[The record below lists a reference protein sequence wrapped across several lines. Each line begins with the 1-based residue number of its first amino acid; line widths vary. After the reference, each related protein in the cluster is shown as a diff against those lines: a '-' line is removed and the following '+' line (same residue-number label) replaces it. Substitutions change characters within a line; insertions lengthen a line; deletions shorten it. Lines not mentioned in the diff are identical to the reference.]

1 MKQLFKYILCPLFLL
16 ALSLPAW
23 AESVIVRHADGSVSN
38 FEGDWAYH
46 YACNDAVD
54 GDTIIIS
61 AGNYAYGHLRASHC
75 VVKGAGC
82 GASAPDV
89 SDSGQQT
96 YIQGWS
102 SLYDTDNQFEGIRF
116 SGCQLFGQYNS
127 FTKCWIER
135 IQLDTNDSYFGSHNT
150 FLNCV
155 FQWLTSVSESVDN
168 SFYNSL
174 FLDMSHEICNDEGQ
188 RDFYNCLFIG
198 GYAPRK
204 TGWKLQNCIFYD
216 VMPAES
222 GRVGA
227 FYANQ
232 CQHCLFLTDNPQD
245 FFAENAS
252 AEAGNVQLPTSA
264 LSTIFQDFDGSN
276 SLTSQFQLT
285 FSAAATYTDSFGE
298 QIGLYGGLAPY
309 TMKVS
314 LPVQIADMYIK
325 YLPNEQQVEVRAR
338 ILQSK

>member
-16 ALSLPAW
+16 ALTLPAW
-23 AESVIVRHADGSVSN
+23 AESVTVRHADGTLTN
-38 FEGDWAYH
+38 HEGRWAYY

-54 GDTIIIS
+54 GDTIYIS
-61 AGNYAYGHLRASHC
+61 AGNYVYGDLRASHC

-89 SDSGQQT
+89 SDAGQQT
-96 YIQGWS
+96 YIQDGWPCRDAS
-102 SLYDTDNQFEGIRF
+102 YNQIEGIRF
-116 SGCQLFGQYNS
+116 TGCNMSGHYNT
-127 FTKCWIER
+127 FTKCWFEQMR
-135 IQLDTNDSYFGSHNT
+135 LNTDSYASCHNT
-150 FLNCV
+150 FVDCL
-155 FQWLTSVSESVDN
+155 FQGLYSNNESSDN
-168 SFYNSL
+168 AFYNSL
-174 FLDMSHEICNDEGQ
+174 FLNCDYGICDDDGQ

-204 TGWKLQNCIFYD
+204 TGWKLQNCIFYN
-216 VMPAES
+216 VIPAES
-222 GRVGA
+222 GREGA

-252 AEAGNVQLPTSA
+252 AEAGNVQLPASA
-264 LSTIFQDFDGSN
+264 LSTIFQVFDGSN

-285 FSAAATYTDSFGE
+285 SSAAATYTDSFGE

-309 TMKVS
+309 AMKVS

-325 YLPNEQQVEVRAR
+325 YLPKEQQVEVRAR
-338 ILQSK
+338 ILQAK